1 MDGWMD
7 GRCRLNDRGKIK
19 KEKKEKKE
27 ETIALISS
35 FEEILWL
42 EEIFEGEGEGEGERK
57 SKRSL

>member
-1 MDGWMD
+1 MD

>member
-1 MDGWMD
+1 MDGWT
-7 GRCRLNDRGKIK
+7 LPIK
-19 KEKKEKKE
+19 RSGEKKKEEKKEKKE